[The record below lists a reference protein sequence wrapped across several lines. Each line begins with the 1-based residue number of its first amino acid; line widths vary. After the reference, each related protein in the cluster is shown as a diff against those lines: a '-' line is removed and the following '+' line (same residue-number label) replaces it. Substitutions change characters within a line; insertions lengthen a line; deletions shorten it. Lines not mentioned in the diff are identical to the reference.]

1 MKIEE
6 IVNGGFKPD
15 FETDAHVYLNEIQ
28 MQIDPHNYVPCD
40 PAGKFSDE
48 CAVIF
53 DDGRYLEEDPI
64 NKEDEEMKEN
74 EAAEIPLKGTQ

>member
-1 MKIEE
+1 
-6 IVNGGFKPD
+6 
-15 FETDAHVYLNEIQ
+15 